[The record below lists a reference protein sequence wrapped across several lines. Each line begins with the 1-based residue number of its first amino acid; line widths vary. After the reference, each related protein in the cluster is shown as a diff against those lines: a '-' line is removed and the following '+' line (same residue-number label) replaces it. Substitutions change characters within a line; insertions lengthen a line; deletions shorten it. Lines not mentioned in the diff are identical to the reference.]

1 MEPMGRTRSP
11 ARLAFLAWST
21 ALGTVAVLAAASG
34 QLDLRRL
41 GALSAAW
48 YAVATIGVF
57 FPRLEM
63 YGPIVSR
70 GPAGRRS
77 VALTFDDGPHP
88 VTTRRIL
95 AVLAATRHRATFFV
109 LGVKARRHPEVVR
122 EIHAAGHTL
131 GVHGDRHDRL
141 HSFRMPWRVHDELL
155 RAARAVEDATG
166 VRPRFF
172 RPPLGHTSVT
182 TTRGV
187 RRAGMIV
194 VGWSTR
200 GLDGIRGRAPQ
211 AVVARIARSVTDGA
225 IVMLH
230 DASEHDDFEPASVRA
245 LPELLRL
252 LDERGWTSVGLD
264 TLLARELEPAAGR
277 GSSAVARGRKPR
289 PSTAT

>member
-1 MEPMGRTRSP
+1 MGRTPHTPSP
-11 ARLAFLAWST
+11 ARVAFLAWSA
-21 ALGTVAVLAAASG
+21 ALGTLAVLAAVHG
-34 QLDLRRL
+34 ELDLRRL
-41 GALSAAW
+41 GVLSAAW

-57 FPRLEM
+57 FPWLEM
-63 YGPIVSR
+63 YGPIVLR

-95 AVLAATRHRATFFV
+95 AALAATRHRATFFV
-109 LGVKARRHPEVVR
+109 LGTKARLHPEVVR

-141 HSFRMPWRVHDELL
+141 HSFRMPWRVRDELL
-155 RAARAVEDATG
+155 QAARAVEDATG

-172 RPPLGHTSVT
+172 RPPLGHTSLT
-182 TTRGV
+182 TTRGA
-187 RRAGMIV
+187 RHAGMTI
-194 VGWSTR
+194 VGWSAR
-200 GLDGIRGRAPQ
+200 GFDGMRSRTPE
-211 AVVARIARSVTDGA
+211 AVVARVARSVTDGA

-252 LDERGWTSVGLD
+252 LDDREWTSVGLD
-264 TLLARELEPAAGR
+264 TLLE
-277 GSSAVARGRKPR
+277 
-289 PSTAT
+289 

>member
-1 MEPMGRTRSP
+1 MATGCTRSP
-11 ARLAFLAWST
+11 ARVAFLAWST
-21 ALGTVAVLAAASG
+21 ALGTLAVLAAVRG
-34 QLDLRRL
+34 QLGPRRL
-41 GALSAAW
+41 GVLSAAW

-63 YGPIVSR
+63 YGPVVSR
-70 GPAGRRS
+70 GPAGRSS

-109 LGVKARRHPEVVR
+109 LGAKARRHPEVVR

-141 HSFRMPWRVHDELL
+141 HAFRMPWRVHDELL

-200 GLDGIRGRAPQ
+200 GLDGIRGRTPE
-211 AVVARIARSVTDGA
+211 AVVARVARSVTDGA

-230 DASEHDDFEPASVRA
+230 DASEHDDFEPASVQA

-252 LDERGWTSVGLD
+252 LDDREWTSVGLD
-264 TLLARELEPAAGR
+264 TLLDQPGGESGPAAGR
-277 GSSAVARGRKPR
+277 SASAIAA
-289 PSTAT
+289 S